1 MSYVYVCPMQAS
13 KLISS
18 SLVTLHPDDDGDKAL
33 SLMDELRV
41 NHLAVVRN
49 SFYLGI
55 LSEKEILSWDK
66 TDEFIDEHLAE
77 LTAPSVIGSQHLFD
91 IIQTVELN
99 SLSIIP
105 VLNEEKHYLGAI
117 TNRKLLYTIAKSTA
131 VQSIGGV
138 IVLQMNQ
145 NDYSMSEIARIIESN
160 DTKILSSYITST
172 PEARK
177 IELTLKLNKTDI
189 TAIIRDFERFDYT
202 ITASFKQD
210 DKNDDFLDRYESLM
224 RFLNP

>member
-1 MSYVYVCPMQAS
+1 MKAS
-13 KLISS
+13 QLISS
-18 SLVTLHPDDDGDKAL
+18 SLITLHPDDDGDRAL

-66 TDEFIDEHLAE
+66 TDEFIEEHISE
-77 LTAPSVIGSQHLFD
+77 LSAPSVIGSQHLFD
-91 IIQTVELN
+91 IIQTVEQN

-105 VLNEEKHYLGAI
+105 VLDEEKHYLGAI

-131 VQSIGGV
+131 VQSLGGV

-145 NDYSMSEIARIIESN
+145 NDYSMNEISRIIEEN
-160 DTKILSSYITST
+160 DTKILSSYITSV
-172 PEARK
+172 PNAQK
-177 IELTLKLNKTDI
+177 IEITLKLNKIDI
-189 TAIIRDFERFDYT
+189 TAIVKDFDRFDYT
-202 ITASFKQD
+202 LIASYNQD
-210 DKNDDFLDRYESLM
+210 ENNDDFLERYESLM

>member
-1 MSYVYVCPMQAS
+1 MKAS
-13 KLISS
+13 NIISS
-18 SLVTLHPDDDGDKAL
+18 SLITLHPDDDGDRAL

-66 TDEFIDEHLAE
+66 TDEFIEEHISE
-77 LTAPSVIGSQHLFD
+77 LSAPSVIGSQHLFD
-91 IIQTVELN
+91 IIQTVEQN

-105 VLNEEKHYLGAI
+105 VLDEEKHYLGAI

-131 VQSIGGV
+131 VQSVGGV

-145 NDYSMSEIARIIESN
+145 NDYSMNEISRIIEEN
-160 DTKILSSYITST
+160 DTKILSSYITSV
-172 PEARK
+172 PNAQK
-177 IELTLKLNKTDI
+177 IEITLKLNKIDI
-189 TAIIRDFERFDYT
+189 TAIVKDFDRFDYT
-202 ITASFKQD
+202 LIASYNQD
-210 DKNDDFLDRYESLM
+210 ENNDDFLERYESLM

>member
-1 MSYVYVCPMQAS
+1 MQAS
-13 KLISS
+13 NLISS
-18 SLVTLHPDDDGDKAL
+18 SLITLHPDDDGDRAL

-66 TDEFIDEHLAE
+66 TDEFIEEHISE
-77 LTAPSVIGSQHLFD
+77 LSAPSVIGSQHLFD
-91 IIQTVELN
+91 IIQTVEQN

-105 VLNEEKHYLGAI
+105 VLDEEKHYLGAI

-131 VQSIGGV
+131 VQSVGGV

-145 NDYSMSEIARIIESN
+145 NDYSMSEISRIIEEN
-160 DTKILSSYITST
+160 DTKILSSYITSV
-172 PEARK
+172 PNAQK
-177 IELTLKLNKTDI
+177 IEITLKLNKIDI
-189 TAIIRDFERFDYT
+189 TAIVKDFERFDYT
-202 ITASFKQD
+202 LIASYNQD
-210 DKNDDFLDRYESLM
+210 ENNDDFLERYESLM

>member
-1 MSYVYVCPMQAS
+1 MKAS
-13 KLISS
+13 NLISS
-18 SLVTLHPDDDGDKAL
+18 SLITLHPDDDGDRAL

-66 TDEFIDEHLAE
+66 TDEFIEEHISE
-77 LTAPSVIGSQHLFD
+77 LSAPSVIGSQHLFD
-91 IIQTVELN
+91 IIQTVEQN

-105 VLNEEKHYLGAI
+105 VLDEEKHYLGAI

-131 VQSIGGV
+131 VQSLGGV

-145 NDYSMSEIARIIESN
+145 NDYSMNEISRIIEEN
-160 DTKILSSYITST
+160 DTKILSSYITSV
-172 PEARK
+172 PNAQK
-177 IELTLKLNKTDI
+177 IEITLKLNKIDI
-189 TAIIRDFERFDYT
+189 TAIVKDFDRFDYT
-202 ITASFKQD
+202 LIASYNQD
-210 DKNDDFLDRYESLM
+210 ENNDDFLERYESLM

>member
-1 MSYVYVCPMQAS
+1 MQAS

-18 SLVTLHPDDDGDKAL
+18 SLFTLHPDDDGERAL

-55 LSEKEILSWDK
+55 LSEKEILSWNK
-66 TDEFIDEHLAE
+66 TDEFIDEHLTE

-91 IIQTVELN
+91 ILQTVELN
-99 SLSIIP
+99 NLSVIP
-105 VLNEEKHYLGAI
+105 VLDEEKHYLGAI
-117 TNRKLLYTIAKSTA
+117 TNRKLLYTVAKSTGI
-131 VQSIGGV
+131 QSIGGML
-138 IVLQMNQ
+138 VLQMKE

-160 DTKILSSYITST
+160 DTKILSSYITSI
-172 PEARK
+172 PDAQML
-177 IELTLKLNKTDI
+177 ELTLKLNKVDI
-189 TAIIRDFERFDYT
+189 TAIVKDFERFDYT
-202 ITASFKQD
+202 ITASYNRNNQE
-210 DKNDDFLDRYESLM
+210 DDFMERYESLM

>member
-1 MSYVYVCPMQAS
+1 MKAS
-13 KLISS
+13 QLISS
-18 SLVTLHPDDDGDKAL
+18 SLITLHPDDDGDRAL

-66 TDEFIDEHLAE
+66 TDEFIEEHISE
-77 LTAPSVIGSQHLFD
+77 LSAPSVIGSQHLFD
-91 IIQTVELN
+91 IIQTVEQN

-105 VLNEEKHYLGAI
+105 VLDEEKHYLGAI

-131 VQSIGGV
+131 VQSVGGV

-145 NDYSMSEIARIIESN
+145 NDYSMSEISRIIEEN
-160 DTKILSSYITST
+160 DTKILSSYITSV
-172 PEARK
+172 PNAQK
-177 IELTLKLNKTDI
+177 IEITLKLNKIDI
-189 TAIIRDFERFDYT
+189 TAIVKDFDRFDYT
-202 ITASFKQD
+202 LIASYNQD
-210 DKNDDFLDRYESLM
+210 ENNDDFLERYESLM

>member
-1 MSYVYVCPMQAS
+1 MQAS

-18 SLVTLHPDDDGDKAL
+18 SLVTLHPDDDGERAL

-55 LSEKEILSWDK
+55 LSEKEILSWNK
-66 TDEFIDEHLAE
+66 TDEFIDEHLTE

-91 IIQTVELN
+91 ILQTVELN
-99 SLSIIP
+99 NLSVIP
-105 VLNEEKHYLGAI
+105 VLDEEKHYLGAI
-117 TNRKLLYTIAKSTA
+117 TNRKLLYTVAKSTGI
-131 VQSIGGV
+131 QSIGGML
-138 IVLQMNQ
+138 VLQMKE

-160 DTKILSSYITST
+160 DTKILSSYITSI
-172 PEARK
+172 PDAQML
-177 IELTLKLNKTDI
+177 ELTLKLNKVDI
-189 TAIIRDFERFDYT
+189 TAIVKDFERFDYT
-202 ITASFKQD
+202 ITASYNRNNQQD
-210 DKNDDFLDRYESLM
+210 DFMERYESLM

>member
-1 MSYVYVCPMQAS
+1 MQAS
-13 KLISS
+13 TLISS
-18 SLVTLHPDDDGDKAL
+18 SLITLNPDDDGDKAL

-55 LSEKEILSWDK
+55 LSEKEILSWNK
-66 TDEFIDEHLAE
+66 TDEFIDDHLAE

-105 VLNEEKHYLGAI
+105 VLDENKHYLGAI
-117 TNRKLLYTIAKSTA
+117 TNRKLLYTIAKSTG
-131 VQSIGGV
+131 VQSIGGM
-138 IVLQMNQ
+138 IVLQMKE
-145 NDYSMSEIARIIESN
+145 NDYAMSEIARIIESN
-160 DTKILSSYITST
+160 NTKILSSYITSL
-172 PEARK
+172 PNAQMM
-177 IELTLKLNKTDI
+177 ELTLKLNKVDI
-189 TAIIRDFERFDYT
+189 SAIVKDFERFDYT
-202 ITASFKQD
+202 ITASYNRD
-210 DKNDDFLDRYESLM
+210 NNEDDFLDRYESLM